1 MATVLH
7 IDSSPRG
14 TESVSRKLS
23 KEFVERWTAAHPEDK
38 VVYRDL
44 GKQVIPVLTQ
54 EWVEASYTPS
64 ARRTAVQEHL
74 LALSEQLVN
83 ELLAADVVVLGTPM
97 HNFHIPANLKAYIDQ
112 IVRAGRTFQYTGPG
126 KVEGLAKGKRLFV
139 ITSRGGD
146 FREGTGME
154 AFNHQDPYL
163 RTVFSFIGITDITFI
178 NAEAQANP
186 TVGPQ
191 CVDAARNQVQQLVN

>member
-14 TESVSRKLS
+14 NESVSRKLS
-23 KEFVERWTAAHPEDK
+23 KEFVERWREGHPEDNII
-38 VVYRDL
+38 YRDL

-54 EWVEASYTPS
+54 EWVAASYTPP
-64 ARRTAVQEHL
+64 AQRTAVQQEVI
-74 LALSEQLVN
+74 ALSDHLVD
-83 ELLAADVVVLGTPM
+83 ELLSADIIVLGVPM

-112 IVRAGRTFQYTGPG
+112 IVRPGKTFQYTGPNQ
-126 KVEGLAKGKRLFV
+126 VEGLAKGKKLLV
-139 ITSRGGD
+139 ITSRGSDYRQGSG
-146 FREGTGME
+146 FE

-163 RTVFSFIGITDITFI
+163 RTVFNFIGISDITFI

-186 TVGPQ
+186 TVGPA
-191 CVDAARNQVQQLVN
+191 CVNAALDQVQQLAI

>member
-14 TESVSRKLS
+14 NESVSRKIS
-23 KEFVERWTAAHPEDK
+23 KQFVERWTAAHPEDK
-38 VVYRDL
+38 VIYRDL
-44 GKQVIPVLTQ
+44 GKHAIPVLTQ
-54 EWVEASYTPS
+54 EWIAAAYTPPVQ
-64 ARRTAVQEHL
+64 RTAVQQHV
-74 LALSEQLVN
+74 LAHSEQLVD
-83 ELLAADVVVLGTPM
+83 ELLSADVIVLGAPM
-97 HNFHIPANLKAYIDQ
+97 HNFHIPSNLKAYIDQ
-112 IVRAGRTFQYTGPG
+112 VVRIGRTFRYTGPG
-126 KVEGLAKGKRLFV
+126 QVEGLAKGKKLFL

-146 FREGTGME
+146 FRPGTGME

-163 RTVFSFIGITDITFI
+163 RTVFGFIGITDVTFI

-191 CVDAARNQVQQLVN
+191 CVHAALEQVQQLAV